1 MNNEQIQLVQ
11 LPAKTRGIEIFR
23 MTGELISF
31 VEMETAFLPHRHDH
45 YVCFF
50 VESGTIHLGID
61 FNDVKVNGPELLISY
76 PGQMHHHLN
85 ASESTVFEGWMLAFD
100 PKFIHENTS
109 LSIEESF
116 SNVVLIHLNKEQKNW
131 FTSLFELIGS
141 EVEQGESA
149 ITNPIIG
156 HLVNGFFSK
165 TASLFQLQEKERI
178 LEYSSRSIEI
188 VKIFRRLVREQFIA
202 LKKPS
207 EYSELMNISVSYLN
221 DTIKSITGFSA
232 TNFIQQEVFR
242 EAQRL
247 LCFTNKSIKEIAFQL
262 GYEDYKYFI
271 RLFSKSVGVSPSNFR
286 KQNQ

>member
-1 MNNEQIQLVQ
+1 MDNEQIQLVQ

-23 MTGELISF
+23 MTE
-31 VEMETAFLPHRHDH
+31 EMIPFLEKEIVSSPHRHDH
-45 YVCFF
+45 YTCFF
-50 VESGTIHLGID
+50 VEGGTIDHNID
-61 FNDVKVNGPELLISY
+61 FIDVRVEGPSLLVSY
-76 PGQMHHHLN
+76 PGQMHQVKGMN
-85 ASESTVFEGWMLAFD
+85 GFEGWILAFD
-100 PKFIHENTS
+100 PKFIHETAS
-109 LSIEESF
+109 ASIQESF
-116 SNVVLIHLNKEQKNW
+116 SDIILIQFNPEQLRW
-131 FTSLFELIGS
+131 FSSLFELIRS
-141 EVEQGESA
+141 EVEEGDSS
-149 ITNPIIG
+149 IKNPIIG

-165 TASLFQLQEKERI
+165 TASLFQLQEKELI

-207 EYSELMNISVSYLN
+207 DYSEQMNISVSYLN

>member
-1 MNNEQIQLVQ
+1 MDNEQIQLVQ

-23 MTGELISF
+23 MTE
-31 VEMETAFLPHRHDH
+31 EMIPFLEKEIVSSPHRHDH
-45 YVCFF
+45 YTCFF
-50 VESGTIHLGID
+50 VEEGTIDHNID
-61 FNDVKVNGPELLISY
+61 FIDVRVEGPSLLVSY
-76 PGQMHHHLN
+76 PGQMHQVKGMN
-85 ASESTVFEGWMLAFD
+85 RFEGWILAFD
-100 PKFIHENTS
+100 PKFIHETAS
-109 LSIEESF
+109 ASIQESF
-116 SNVVLIHLNKEQKNW
+116 SDIILIQFNPEQLRW
-131 FTSLFELIGS
+131 FSSLFELISS
-141 EVEQGESA
+141 EVEEGDSS
-149 ITNPIIG
+149 IKNPIIG

-165 TASLFQLQEKERI
+165 TASLFQLQEKELI

-188 VKIFRRLVREQFIA
+188 VKIFRRLVREQFIT

-207 EYSELMNISVSYLN
+207 EYSERMNISVSYLN
-221 DTIKSITGFSA
+221 DTIKLITGFSA